1 MWLKVMQFGAPDL
14 SWVLDSQEPEYFAA
28 PALDP
33 AYDFKVVVYCAKQ
46 PERRRRTIWWQADN
60 EEFNQVYEILRDTIR
75 QTARQFPIFQA
86 GAAEQAI
93 NAFLVGRLDDAQRNE
108 RILTSRWAARAEVS
122 LPDEVLTLMRN
133 ALSEQYQ
140 IRVQAKATAMRMAK
154 TDELRQGWDRFLDDA
169 AKSQNAEH
177 AVQLAE
183 DPHNIAQVLA
193 EVLNDRRKGAEE
205 LVTLI
210 NKIVDVQ
217 RSADILDLVVRSETV
232 LRKTLAMMGIQLP
245 AMDEDALLAPL
256 EGDL

>member
-1 MWLKVMQFGAPDL
+1 MWLKMRHFDTVTLNWIVD
-14 SWVLDSQEPEYFAA
+14 DKEPEYFTA

-33 AYDFKVVVYCAKQ
+33 AYDSKVVVYCSRQAG
-46 PERRRRTIWWQADN
+46 RRRRVSWRVDRD
-60 EEFNQVYEILRDTIR
+60 EFCEIYEILRDTIR
-75 QTARQFPIFQA
+75 QTARQFPIFEP

-93 NAFLVGRLDDAQRNE
+93 NAFLVSRFDDAHRND
-108 RILTSRWAARAEVS
+108 RILTSRWEARAEVT

-133 ALSEQYQ
+133 ALCEQHQ
-140 IRVQAKATAMRMAK
+140 IREQAKATAMRMAK

-183 DPHNIAQVLA
+183 DPRNIAQVLA

-210 NKIVDVQ
+210 DKIVEVE
-217 RSADILDLVVRSETV
+217 RSTDILDLVVRSETV
-232 LRKTLAMMGIQLP
+232 LRKTLEMMGIQLP
-245 AMDEDALLAPL
+245 VMREDSLLVPL

>member
-1 MWLKVMQFGAPDL
+1 MWLKMRQFDTRT
-14 SWVLDSQEPEYFAA
+14 LDWILDGKEPEYFTA

-33 AYDFKVVVYCAKQ
+33 AYDFKVVVYCSRQAG
-46 PERRRRTIWWQADN
+46 RRRRVSWWQMDRD
-60 EEFNQVYEILRDTIR
+60 EFCEVYEILRDTIR
-75 QTARQFPIFQA
+75 QTTRQFPIFDP

-93 NAFLVGRLDDAQRNE
+93 NAFLVSRLDDAHRKT
-108 RILTSRWAARAEVS
+108 RILAARWEARAEVT

-133 ALSEQYQ
+133 VLSEQHQ
-140 IRVQAKATAMRMAK
+140 ISEQAKATAMRMAK

-193 EVLNDRRKGAEE
+193 DVLNDRRKGAED

-210 NKIVDVQ
+210 DKIVEVQ
-217 RSADILDLVVRSETV
+217 RSTDILDLVVRSETV
-232 LRKTLAMMGIQLP
+232 LRKTLEMMGIQLP
-245 AMDEDALLAPL
+245 PMREDSLLVPL
-256 EGDL
+256 EGEP